1 MDIDRDPFDIQ
12 TISKG
17 QAKITE
23 YSDPET
29 GDVQKVYVQNGIM
42 GFWVNDQ
49 EIKDLYLLLSYY
61 INIEDISNIK

>member
-17 QAKITE
+17 QVKITE